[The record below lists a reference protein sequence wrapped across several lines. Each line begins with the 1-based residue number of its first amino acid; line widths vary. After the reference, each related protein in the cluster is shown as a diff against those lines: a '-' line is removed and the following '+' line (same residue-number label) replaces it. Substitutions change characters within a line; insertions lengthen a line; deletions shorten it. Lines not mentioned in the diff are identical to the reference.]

1 MAKYDLF
8 ISYSPKDADKVR
20 STLGMLARQIPALS
34 FYSEVTDDEFNDA
47 AKAAIEQAGGVLY
60 LQSED
65 SLQLP
70 RVRKEV
76 EYAKS
81 LDKKVFPLLLDGAKK
96 RGWYMFKF
104 GSLGFVDASRPEAME
119 KLVADI
125 LQLKGDDEATATD
138 AAATVEES
146 VKNDHF
152 NEEIEPIG
160 AAACLPV
167 SATEPEENIEE
178 PQSENLPFFDYKVYA
193 DDAPENDQFIEENT
207 TFDKDPEP
215 AFEFVYSFEP
225 AEACDADS
233 DPLDDEDEDDSPT
246 DEDEYIAADED
257 EYIADDEDEYIA
269 DDEDENGG
277 PTDEYPYAHPREDA
291 PPFSASDEYN
301 TAPEPRSDENPPA
314 EASDDENPP
323 AEQPVE
329 PQNTPQSSTHEKKDN
344 SKMIILAIVAI
355 YLLFNLMG
363 GSDYDTE
370 RRYSCDRAAV
380 EKDGKWGF
388 IDRDD
393 KLVVALKYDEVK
405 NYDGGYAA
413 VSVNGKWGFVNL
425 AGREITPIKYDN
437 VSSFVNGFAEVKSN
451 GKSGIVNNVGREIV
465 PPKYDF
471 VSMFATELA
480 RVSLDGKWGFVNKKG
495 EEVVPLKYDDAGSF
509 SFGPARV
516 KLNNKWGFI
525 DSKGKEIVPT
535 KYDKARD
542 FSLYRAAVR
551 LDGKWGFVDNK
562 GKLKIPLKY
571 DAVNDF
577 KDARAAVRLNGKWGF
592 IDIDGRVTVPIQY
605 DRVEDFR
612 NGEAK
617 VFLNGKYYFV
627 NRSGQRITN

>member
-8 ISYSPKDADKVR
+8 ISYSPKDADKVKCM
-20 STLGMLARQIPALS
+20 LGMLERHIPALS
-34 FYSEVTDDEFNDA
+34 FYSEVTDDEFNDT
-47 AKAAIEQAGGVLY
+47 AKDAIEQAECVLY
-60 LQSED
+60 LQSDD

-70 RVRKEV
+70 RVREEI

-104 GSLGFVDASRPEAME
+104 GSLGFVDLSKPEAME

-125 LQLKGDDEATATD
+125 LQLKGDDTSTATD
-138 AAATVEES
+138 AAATVEED

-160 AAACLPV
+160 VAACLPA
-167 SATEPEENIEE
+167 SAAEPEENIEE

-193 DDAPENDQFIEENT
+193 DDAPEKDQFIEENA
-207 TFDKDPEP
+207 TFDKAPEP
-215 AFEFVYSFEP
+215 TFEFVYSFEP
-225 AEACDADS
+225 TKACDAAA
-233 DPLDDEDEDDSPT
+233 DPLDEEEEYIADKEGEYLADEEDEDDSL
-246 DEDEYIAADED
+246 A
-257 EYIADDEDEYIA
+257 
-269 DDEDENGG
+269 
-277 PTDEYPYAHPREDA
+277 DEYPYAHPQRESSFLPAYDDDSA
-291 PPFSASDEYN
+291 AVEPFRDED
-301 TAPEPRSDENPPA
+301 SPA
-314 EASDDENPP
+314 EQPVEPFRDEDSPI
-323 AEQPVE
+323 EQPVE
-329 PQNTPQSSTHEKKDN
+329 PQNTPQPSTSEKKDN
-344 SKMIILAIVAI
+344 SKMIIFAIVAI
-355 YLLFNLMG
+355 YLLFNLIG

-388 IDRDD
+388 IDKDD

-413 VSVNGKWGFVNL
+413 VSVNGKWGFVN
-425 AGREITPIKYDN
+425 KN
-437 VSSFVNGFAEVKSN
+437 
-451 GKSGIVNNVGREIV
+451 
-465 PPKYDF
+465 
-471 VSMFATELA
+471 
-480 RVSLDGKWGFVNKKG
+480 G
-495 EEVVPLKYDDAGSF
+495 EEVVPLKYDDAGTF
-509 SFGPARV
+509 HYGPARV
-516 KLNNKWGFI
+516 KLNEKWGFI
-525 DSKGKEIVPT
+525 DLKGKEIVPT
-535 KYDKARD
+535 KYDKVRD

-551 LDGKWGFVDNK
+551 FDGKWGFVDNK
-562 GKLKIPLKY
+562 GKLKVPLEY

-577 KDARAAVRLNGKWGF
+577 KDARAAVRSNGKWGF
-592 IDIDGRVTVPIQY
+592 IDIDGCVTVPIQY

>member
-20 STLGMLARQIPALS
+20 STLAMLARQIPALS

-104 GSLGFVDASRPEAME
+104 GSLGFVDASRPEAMQ

-138 AAATVEES
+138 AAATVEEG

-160 AAACLPV
+160 AAACLPA
-167 SATEPEENIEE
+167 SAVEPEENIEE

-193 DDAPENDQFIEENT
+193 DDAPENDQSIEENT
-207 TFDKDPEP
+207 TFDKEPGP

-233 DPLDDEDEDDSPT
+233 DPLDDEDEYIAAEE
-246 DEDEYIAADED
+246 EDEYIAAEEDED
-257 EYIADDEDEYIA
+257 DS
-269 DDEDENGG
+269 
-277 PTDEYPYAHPREDA
+277 PTDEYPYAHPRENA
-291 PPFSASDEYN
+291 PAFSASDEYN
-301 TAPEPRSDENPPA
+301 TAPEPRS
-314 EASDDENPP
+314 DENPP

-344 SKMIILAIVAI
+344 SKMIILAIAAI
-355 YLLFNLMG
+355 YLLFNLMS

-437 VSSFVNGFAEVKSN
+437 VASFVNGFAEVKSN
-451 GKSGIVNNVGREIV
+451 GKSGIVNDAGREIIT
-465 PPKYDF
+465 PKYDF
-471 VSMFATELA
+471 VSLFSNELT
-480 RVSLDGKWGFVNKKG
+480 RVCLDGKWGFVNKKG

-509 SFGPARV
+509 SSGPARV
-516 KLNNKWGFI
+516 KLNEKWGFI
-525 DSKGKEIVPT
+525 DTNGKEIVPI

-551 LDGKWGFVDNK
+551 LNGKWGFVDNK
-562 GKLKIPLKY
+562 GKLKIPLEY

>member
-104 GSLGFVDASRPEAME
+104 GSLGFVDASRPEAMQ

-138 AAATVEES
+138 AAATVEEG
-146 VKNDHF
+146 VKNNHF

-160 AAACLPV
+160 AAACLPA
-167 SATEPEENIEE
+167 SAAEPEENIEE
-178 PQSENLPFFDYKVYA
+178 PQSENLPFFDYKVYG
-193 DDAPENDQFIEENT
+193 DDEPENDQFIEENT
-207 TFDKDPEP
+207 TFDKEPGP

-233 DPLDDEDEDDSPT
+233 DPLDG
-246 DEDEYIAADED
+246 EDEYIAADED
-257 EYIADDEDEYIA
+257 EYIAADEDE
-269 DDEDENGG
+269 
-277 PTDEYPYAHPREDA
+277 YAHPREDA

-301 TAPEPRSDENPPA
+301 TAPEPRSDENPPT
-314 EASDDENPP
+314 EASDDENSP

-329 PQNTPQSSTHEKKDN
+329 PQNIPQSSTHEKKDN
-344 SKMIILAIVAI
+344 SKMIILAIVAV

-370 RRYSCDRAAV
+370 RRYSCGRAAV

-388 IDRDD
+388 IDNDD
-393 KLVVALKYDEVK
+393 ELVVPLKYDEVK
-405 NYDGGYAA
+405 NYDEGFAA
-413 VSVNGKWGFVNL
+413 VSVNNKWGFVNL

-437 VSSFVNGFAEVKSN
+437 VASFVNGFAEVEMN
-451 GKSGIVNNVGREIV
+451 GKSGIVNDVGREIV

-471 VSMFATELA
+471 VSMFATELT

-516 KLNNKWGFI
+516 KLNEKWGFI
-525 DSKGKEIVPT
+525 DTNGKEIVPI

-592 IDIDGRVTVPIQY
+592 IDIDGRVTVPMQY

>member
-8 ISYSPKDADKVR
+8 ISYSPKDADKAKYM
-20 STLGMLARQIPALS
+20 LGMLERHIPALS
-34 FYSEVTDDEFNDA
+34 FYSEVTDDEFNDT
-47 AKAAIEQAGGVLY
+47 AKDAIEQAECVLY
-60 LQSED
+60 LQSDD

-70 RVRKEV
+70 RVREEI

-104 GSLGFVDASRPEAME
+104 GSLGFVDLSKPEAME

-125 LQLKGDDEATATD
+125 LQLKGDDTSTATD
-138 AAATVEES
+138 AAATVEED

-160 AAACLPV
+160 AAACSPA
-167 SATEPEENIEE
+167 SAAEPEENIEE

-193 DDAPENDQFIEENT
+193 DDAPEKDQFIEENA

-215 AFEFVYSFEP
+215 TFEFVYSFEP
-225 AEACDADS
+225 AEACDAAA
-233 DPLDDEDEDDSPT
+233 DPLDEEEEYIADKEGEYLADEEDEDDSL
-246 DEDEYIAADED
+246 A
-257 EYIADDEDEYIA
+257 
-269 DDEDENGG
+269 
-277 PTDEYPYAHPREDA
+277 DEYPYAHPQRESSFLPAYDDDSA
-291 PPFSASDEYN
+291 AVEPFRDED
-301 TAPEPRSDENPPA
+301 S
-314 EASDDENPP
+314 P

-329 PQNTPQSSTHEKKDN
+329 PQNTPQPSTSEKKDN
-344 SKMIILAIVAI
+344 SKMIIFAIAAI
-355 YLLFNLMG
+355 YLLFNLIG

-388 IDRDD
+388 IDKDD

-425 AGREITPIKYDN
+425 AGKEITPIKYDN
-437 VSSFVNGFAEVKSN
+437 VASFVNGFAEVKSN
-451 GKSGIVNNVGREIV
+451 GKSGIINDGGREIIT
-465 PPKYDF
+465 PKYDF
-471 VSMFATELA
+471 VSLFSNELT
-480 RVSLDGKWGFVNKKG
+480 RVCLDGKWGFVNKNG
-495 EEVVPLKYDDAGSF
+495 EEVVPLKYDDAGTF
-509 SFGPARV
+509 HYGPARV
-516 KLNNKWGFI
+516 KLNEKWGFI

-535 KYDKARD
+535 KYDKVRD

-562 GKLKIPLKY
+562 GKLKIPLEY

-577 KDARAAVRLNGKWGF
+577 KDARAAVRSNGKWGF